1 MTAVRYVGDAATS
14 ASATIPRVLAE
25 RAELS
30 PDARFVSCDGQAITF
45 AEALLRARQ
54 AAAALADA
62 GVRAGDKL
70 AVMLP
75 NGLEF
80 LDLWFGSALL
90 GAVLVPVNTGLV
102 GEGLAHVL
110 RHSESTLLVADGT
123 LAAACDAALGN
134 DGPPLRRF
142 ALSVADRPA
151 ASGQGSATIGG
162 GSGVTSAPDAAG
174 WGDGRAW
181 LAGAY
186 APAPEATVRP
196 DGLASILYTSGTTG
210 RAKGVM
216 NGHQAFVT
224 TGLGFAREMVRMRD
238 DDVLYTSLP
247 LFHVNA
253 QMLSTMGALVSG
265 RPLVLAR
272 RFSASSFLDDV
283 RRERATIFNYI
294 GAMLTMIAKQPAR
307 ADDHE
312 SALRLAVGGAA
323 PADLWPTFERRFG
336 LSILEAYGLTETA
349 TACASNP
356 PDDVRVG
363 TIGRAVS
370 WAEIRIEDERGEP
383 APDDQPGEIVVRATR
398 PDVLF
403 QGYFRDP
410 EATRK
415 AMAGGWFH
423 TGDRG
428 RRDADGYLTFLD
440 RLKDVIRRRGENI
453 SSFEVE
459 RAVNAHDAVAES
471 AAVGVPSDLG
481 EEDVLIVVVLRPG
494 ATVSGPEL
502 LQHCATRLAP
512 FMLPR
517 YVRIVPTLPKTA
529 TQRVQKFQ
537 LRAEGVAPDA
547 WDRERAGDPDARN
560 DERPAKKRGVRSG
573 GGSGGS

>member
-1 MTAVRYVGDAATS
+1 MTAVGYVGDAAAS
-14 ASATIPRVLAE
+14 AGATIPRILVE
-25 RAELS
+25 RAELT
-30 PDARFVSCDGQAITF
+30 PDARFVSCDGRAITF
-45 AEALLRARQ
+45 SAALLRARQ

-62 GVRAGDKL
+62 GVRAGDKV

-102 GEGLAHVL
+102 GDGLAHVL
-110 RHSESTLLVADGT
+110 RHSESSLLVAGET
-123 LAAACDAALGN
+123 VVGACDAALAGSAA
-134 DGPPLRRF
+134 PIRRF
-142 ALSVADRPA
+142 ALSA
-151 ASGQGSATIGG
+151 ATPTAEAAESQRDAAA
-162 GSGVTSAPDAAG
+162 GSGWD
-174 WGDGRAW
+174 DGRAW
-181 LAGAY
+181 LAGSY
-186 APAPEATVRP
+186 APAPQPTVRP

-224 TGLGFAREMVRMRD
+224 TGLGFAREMVRMRE

-272 RFSASSFLDDV
+272 RFSASGFLDDV
-283 RRERATIFNYI
+283 RRERVTIFNYI
-294 GAMLTMIAKQPAR
+294 GAMLTMIAKQPVR
-307 ADDHE
+307 DDDHE

-323 PADLWPTFERRFG
+323 PVDLWLAFERRFG

-349 TACASNP
+349 TVCVSNP

-370 WAEIRIEDERGEP
+370 WAEIRIEGELGEP
-383 APDDQPGEIVVRATR
+383 ALDDEPGEIVVRATR

-410 EATRK
+410 EATRT

-459 RAVNAHDAVAES
+459 RAVNAHEAVAES

-481 EEDVLIVVVLRPG
+481 EEDVLIAVVPLPG

-502 LQHCATRLAP
+502 LEHCATRLAP

-517 YVRIVPTLPKTA
+517 YVRVVPALPKTA

-537 LRAEGVAPDA
+537 LRSEGVSPDV
-547 WDRERAGDPDARN
+547 WDRERAGGADTDAGRTHAPG
-560 DERPAKKRGVRSG
+560 DADFPQPPGPR
-573 GGSGGS
+573 